1 MSESRKVNVY
11 YELADC
17 MAGPQGRYFAVYGLG
32 MDEVRQKTRYL
43 GLMQNSDR
51 AWEESENGVRFVKH
65 RYMDPS
71 NTQVDM
77 KEFFWIKLKSV
88 KV

>member
-32 MDEVRQKTRYL
+32 MDEVRNKTRYL
-43 GLMQNSDR
+43 GLMRSSDR
-51 AWEESENGVRFVKH
+51 AWEESENGVRFIKNRVL
-65 RYMDPS
+65 DI
-71 NTQVDM
+71 NTANVDM
-77 KEFFWIKLKSV
+77 REFFWIKLKSV

>member
-1 MSESRKVNVY
+1 MNVY
-11 YELADC
+11 YELNESIVSPD
-17 MAGPQGRYFAVYGLG
+17 GRYFVVHGLG

-43 GLMQNSDR
+43 GLMMNSDR

-65 RYMDPS
+65 RFLDVK
-71 NTQVDM
+71 TAEVDL
-77 KEFFWIKLKSV
+77 KEFMWIKLKSV

>member
-1 MSESRKVNVY
+1 MNVY
-11 YELADC
+11 YELNENIVS
-17 MAGPQGRYFAVYGLG
+17 PEGRYFVVYGLG

-43 GLMQNSDR
+43 GLMMNSDR

-65 RYMDPS
+65 RLLDVK
-71 NTQVDM
+71 TAEVDM

-88 KV
+88 TV

>member
-1 MSESRKVNVY
+1 MNVY
-11 YELADC
+11 YELNENIVSPE
-17 MAGPQGRYFAVYGLG
+17 GKYFVVYGLG

-43 GLMQNSDR
+43 GLMMNSDR

-65 RYMDPS
+65 RLLDVK
-71 NTQVDM
+71 TAEVDM